1 MIKINYQ
8 NKIIIVTGHA
18 NYDDYGK
25 DIVCASASSIIYTTI
40 NGILSINAKALL
52 IEDQKDLKITIL
64 SEDKIT
70 LKLID
75 SMFSL
80 LEELVK
86 QYPNNIKISKGE

>member
-25 DIVCASASSIIYTTI
+25 DIVCASTSSIIYTTI

-52 IEDQKDLKITIL
+52 VEDQKDLKITIL

>member
-52 IEDQKDLKITIL
+52 VEDQKDLKITIL

>member
-1 MIKINYQ
+1 MLFRSL
-8 NKIIIVTGHA
+8 V
-18 NYDDYGK
+18 
-25 DIVCASASSIIYTTI
+25 
-40 NGILSINAKALL
+40 
-52 IEDQKDLKITIL
+52 EDQKDLKITIL

-86 QYPNNIKISKGE
+86 QYHNNIKISKGE

>member
-25 DIVCASASSIIYTTI
+25 DIVCASTSSIIYTTI
-40 NGILSINAKALL
+40 NGILSINTKALL
-52 IEDQKDLKITIL
+52 VEDQKDLKITIL